1 MSDAKTNQ
9 IIKEQPARGS
19 MRNVKDTTFN
29 GPLDLLLQL
38 IEQDELDINQI
49 SLARVTEGYIA
60 ELQKMAELPLD
71 ELADFLVVAA
81 KLLLIKSR
89 TLLPGEPEPDDAG
102 LDLERQLRM
111 YRAFVEA
118 SRHIA
123 KAYHRR
129 RVTYAREGY
138 AFIEPIFNPPTH
150 VKVDDLRT
158 MILGVLRELEPI
170 TRLPQTVIVRTI
182 NIREKIVQIKD
193 QLLSA
198 PRMSFY
204 ELLGSVTSKTEII
217 VTFLALLELVK
228 QRSIVAVQGELHTD
242 VAIEL
247 VVEPTRTQIT
257 AEVI

>member
-1 MSDAKTNQ
+1 
-9 IIKEQPARGS
+9 
-19 MRNVKDTTFN
+19 MRNVKDQSFN
-29 GPLDLLLQL
+29 GPLELLLNL
-38 IEQDELDINQI
+38 IEEQRFDINQI
-49 SLARVTEGYIA
+49 SLAKVTEQYIT
-60 ELQKMAELPLD
+60 ELQKMTELPLD

-89 TLLPGEPEPDDAG
+89 TLLPGDPEPDDAG

-123 KAYHRR
+123 RAYHRR

-150 VKVDDLRT
+150 IKADDLRA
-158 MILGVLRELEPI
+158 MFADVLHELEPI

-182 NIREKIVQIKD
+182 NIREKIGQIKD
-193 QLLSA
+193 QLLAA
-198 PRMSFY
+198 PRLSFY
-204 ELLGSVTSKTEII
+204 ELIRSVSTKTEII

-228 QRSIVAVQGELHTD
+228 QRSIVAVQGDLHTD

-247 VVEPTRTQIT
+247 VTESVSTQIT